1 MSDADALARLIAEHL
16 QRLTVN
22 QGIATPPT
30 TDAIQNGG
38 AVNMLPATPQQA
50 PLAGPIPKL
59 VEVSVPV
66 TVQLPDGR
74 EVTVRLHFSVE
85 GAPSLQH
92 IVNYC
97 AMLYGPALAA
107 RRPWGSFNYGSSY
120 RRRA

>member
-16 QRLTVN
+16 QRLTVG
-22 QGIATPPT
+22 QGLAAPQAPDIT
-30 TDAIQNGG
+30 QNGG
-38 AVNMLPATPQQA
+38 TFNMLPTTPQQA
-50 PLAGPIPKL
+50 PATGPVPRL

-66 TVQLPDGR
+66 VVQLPDGR
-74 EVTVRLHFSVE
+74 EVTVRLHFAVD
-85 GAPSLQH
+85 GVPSLQH

-120 RRRA
+120 RRRT